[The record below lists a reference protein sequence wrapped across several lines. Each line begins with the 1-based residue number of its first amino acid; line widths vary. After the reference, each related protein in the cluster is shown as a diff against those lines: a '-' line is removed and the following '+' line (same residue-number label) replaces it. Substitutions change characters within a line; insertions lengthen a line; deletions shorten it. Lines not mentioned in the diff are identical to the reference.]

1 MGAILT
7 SVNPATLLPWME
19 IFKLGEK
26 IMNVSADQ
34 KGQSVLGTILAV
46 VVVFFI
52 AIGVWYYV
60 QGNNGSVKAA
70 WSSIK
75 ESSEDAA
82 TSTKVKTALMLS
94 RHVSPFDIDIST
106 KQGVVSLAGQVP
118 SEEVKAMAG
127 AIAKDTSGVKELHN
141 NLVVDPGTRP
151 NPESG
156 RLTERVADLE
166 IKMIAEEALRK
177 SPELKEIPISLA
189 VQERK
194 VSLNGVVETE
204 SQKNLAQQIVWGV
217 QGVTGVVNNLSV
229 TTPTNTTPEDK
240 LAKRVEF
247 ELYSTK
253 AFSLNTLQIHSL
265 DGTVTLAGSVST
277 RAEKL
282 LAEKIAQTVNGVR
295 KVVNNLSVIGEG
307 DREA

>member
-1 MGAILT
+1 
-7 SVNPATLLPWME
+7 
-19 IFKLGEK
+19 
-26 IMNVSADQ
+26 MNVSADQ

-106 KQGVVSLAGQVP
+106 KQGAVSLAGQVP

-217 QGVTGVVNNLSV
+217 QGVAGVVNNLSV
-229 TTPTNTTPEDK
+229 TTPTNATPEDK
-240 LAKRVEF
+240 LAKRVD
-247 ELYSTK
+247 
-253 AFSLNTLQIHSL
+253 ARNRL
-265 DGTVTLAGSVST
+265 DTQEVP
-277 RAEKL
+277 
-282 LAEKIAQTVNGVR
+282 QN
-295 KVVNNLSVIGEG
+295 
-307 DREA
+307 